1 AAWFQGRGWQVHDH
15 QLAVLRAVQ
24 DGRSALLIAP
34 TGGGKTLAGFLPSLV
49 ELADAD
55 PKQERTGIHTLY
67 ISPLKA
73 LTVDVARNLETPIAE
88 MGLPIEAETRTGDTP
103 QNRRQRQRKPPP
115 HILLT
120 TPESLALLLSYGE
133 APDYFASL
141 KTVIIDELHA
151 IADTKR
157 GQLLTLGLARPA
169 RPAAAL
175 RAVALARLARLPPPC
190 RFLGR
195 SATAAA
201 PERVAQ
207 HLNYGARPLDIIRG
221 RDGAQPEI
229 GILIPEAR
237 VPWSG
242 RMALHSV
249 PAVYEEIKRHRTTL
263 VFVNTRA
270 QAELVAHGVWK
281 MNDDNLAIGLH
292 HGSLAVEQRRKIE
305 AAMARGT
312 LRAVVATSS
321 LDLRIDWGD
330 LSLVIPACART

>member
-1 AAWFQGRGWQVHDH
+1 MDQFDATSLLPSRFAAWFQGRGWQVHDH
-15 QLAVLRAVQ
+15 QPAVRRAVQ
-24 DGRSALLIAP
+24 EARSARLIAP
-34 TGGGKTLAGFLPSLV
+34 TGAGKTLAGFLPSLV

-88 MGLPIEAETRTGDTP
+88 RGLPIEAETRTGDTP
-103 QNRRQRQRKPPP
+103 QNRRQRQRKHPP

-120 TPESLALLLSYGE
+120 TPESLALLLSYTE

-141 KTVIIDELHA
+141 KTVIVDELHA

-157 GQLLTLGLARPA
+157 GQLLTLGLARI
-169 RPAAAL
+169 
-175 RAVALARLARLPPPC
+175 ARLAPEC
-190 RFLGR
+190 RFLGL
-195 SATAAA
+195 SATVAA

-221 RDGAQPEI
+221 RDGAQPVMN
-229 GILIPEAR
+229 ILIPDAR

-249 PAVYEEIKRHRTTL
+249 PALYEEIKKRKTTL

-270 QAELVAHGVWK
+270 QAELVFQGLWRLHG
-281 MNDDNLAIGLH
+281 A
-292 HGSLAVEQRRKIE
+292 QR
-305 AAMARGT
+305 
-312 LRAVVATSS
+312 ATAPH
-321 LDLRIDWGD
+321 D
-330 LSLVIPACART
+330 